1 MKRLLI
7 LLFAATMVVGAC
19 GDDDEADVTS
29 GDDSGSD
36 SAVVDVVKE
45 GKLTV
50 CSDIPYPPFEFEE
63 EGKLQGVDIDLMKE
77 IASHAGLEA
86 DFRDT
91 DFDGIF
97 AALAPNNCDVIAS
110 SVSITD
116 ERKKNN
122 EFSEPYYEINQSLL
136 VRKDDAAAV
145 KDLPDLK
152 GKVVGVQSETTGQ
165 EFAESQAQSAGYTV
179 KEFTGADELITALRS
194 GQVDG
199 VVQDFPVNAYFAK
212 KGGELALAK
221 KFEGEGEEYGFVIR
235 KGNTELVSVINE
247 ALEHL
252 RDEGTFDKIL
262 SRYIAE

>member
-1 MKRLLI
+1 MKRLLV
-7 LLFAATMVVGAC
+7 LLLVASMFVGAC
-19 GDDDEADVTS
+19 GDDDEPSEASNET
-29 GDDSGSD
+29 G
-36 SAVVDVVKE
+36 AFEVVND

-63 EGKLQGVDIDLMKE
+63 DGKLQGVDIDLMKG
-77 IASHAGLEA
+77 IAEHMELEA

-97 AALAPNNCDVIAS
+97 AALASNNCDVIAS

-116 ERKKNN
+116 ERKQNN
-122 EFSEPYYEINQSLL
+122 EFSEPYYEISQSLL
-136 VRKDDAAAV
+136 VRKDEAAKY

-165 EFAESQAQSAGYTV
+165 EFAESQAQSAGYSV

-199 VVQDFPVNAYFAK
+199 VVQDFPVNSYFAK

-221 KFEGEGEEYGFVIR
+221 KFDGEGEEYGFVIR
-235 KGNTELVSVINE
+235 KGNTELVTVVNE
-247 ALEHL
+247 GLEHL
-252 RDEGTFDKIL
+252 RDEGTYDEIL